1 MPRAAVQDNNRM
13 SLRVRTVDKA
23 KIMRASA
30 LSNTGMTDF
39 IIRTA
44 VEAAE
49 QVIER
54 EDRIVLSRRDWDRMM
69 DLLDNPPP
77 ANARLKRA
85 AALLP
90 SV

>member
-1 MPRAAVQDNNRM
+1 MPRPAVQDNNRM

-85 AALLP
+85 AASLP
-90 SV
+90 SA